1 MAFLIDNAYGP
12 YGRYNEVVT
21 VNNTTQGFQSGSNL
35 GAAALIKECG
45 ATGTITLAKGGTINL
60 AHLTE
65 GVVIEVG
72 IAAVTVSNAKNVYV
86 LKR

>member
-21 VNNTTQGFQSGSNL
+21 VNNATQGFQSGSNL
-35 GAAALIKECG
+35 GAAALIKESG

-65 GVVIEVG
+65 GVVIEIG

>member
-21 VNNTTQGFQSGSNL
+21 VNNATQEFKSGSNL
-35 GAAALIKECG
+35 GAAAIIKESG

-60 AHLTE
+60 AHLTD

-72 IAAVTVSNAKNVYV
+72 IAAVTVSNTKNVYV